1 MTKEKALYQ
10 AKLIIDELSEE
21 EYNLIPKDF
30 IDYIN
35 ENMEYDENIKINPDL
50 PIEEQDIDDKTYDI
64 LEEMLS
70 KIDKNAIKDI
80 EDKGG
85 IQEGSAEFDSLK
97 NENLQLKEL
106 TERLKKE
113 NSKIVQIK
121 DLVQDYKD
129 ELSKKTKE
137 IEDLKAQNE
146 DLINSIKKAP
156 KLIRK
161 LYFKEF
167 ESKLLK

>member
-10 AKLIIDELSEE
+10 AKLIIDQLSEE

-70 KIDKNAIKDI
+70 KIDKNAIQDI
-80 EDKGG
+80 EDKDG

-129 ELSKKTKE
+129 ELNKKTKE
-137 IEDLKAQNE
+137 IEELKAQNE
-146 DLINSIKKAP
+146 DLLNSIKKAP

>member
-10 AKLIIDELSEE
+10 AKLIIEGLSEE

-35 ENMEYDENIKINPDL
+35 ENMEYDENIKVNPEIPL
-50 PIEEQDIDDKTYDI
+50 EEQNIDDKTYDI
-64 LEEMLS
+64 LEEMLNR
-70 KIDKNAIKDI
+70 IDKNAIKDI
-80 EDKGG
+80 EQKDG
-85 IQEGSAEFDSLK
+85 IAEGSDEFNNLK

-106 TERLKKE
+106 TEKLKRE

-129 ELSKKTKE
+129 ELSKKIKE
-137 IEDLKAQNE
+137 IEELKAQNE
-146 DLINSIKKAP
+146 ELLNSIKKAP

-167 ESKLLK
+167 DNKRLK

>member
-64 LEEMLS
+64 LEEMLN

-80 EDKGG
+80 EEKGG

-146 DLINSIKKAP
+146 DLLNSIKKAP

>member
-10 AKLIIDELSEE
+10 AKLIIEGLSEE

-35 ENMEYDENIKINPDL
+35 ENMEYDENIKVNPEIPL
-50 PIEEQDIDDKTYDI
+50 EEQNIDDKTYDI
-64 LEEMLS
+64 LEEMLNR
-70 KIDKNAIKDI
+70 IDKNTIKDI
-80 EDKGG
+80 EQKDG
-85 IQEGSAEFDSLK
+85 IAEGSDEFNNLK

-106 TERLKKE
+106 TEKLKRE

-137 IEDLKAQNE
+137 IEELKAQNE
-146 DLINSIKKAP
+146 GLLNSIKKAP

-167 ESKLLK
+167 DNKRLK

>member
-1 MTKEKALYQ
+1 MTKGQAFYQ

-30 IDYIN
+30 IEEIN
-35 ENMEYDENIKINPDL
+35 NNMEYDENIKINPDL

-70 KIDKNAIKDI
+70 KIDKNAIQDI
-80 EDKGG
+80 EAKDG

-137 IEDLKAQNE
+137 IEELKAQNE
-146 DLINSIKKAP
+146 DLLNSIKKAP

-167 ESKLLK
+167 ENKLLK

>member
-1 MTKEKALYQ
+1 MLQCHFRCLWLRFHHQESAGFIFGNHNYIQCYQ
-10 AKLIIDELSEE
+10 GR
-21 EYNLIPKDF
+21 N
-30 IDYIN
+30 IN
-35 ENMEYDENIKINPDL
+35 QIFTDKHPDL

-70 KIDKNAIKDI
+70 KIDKNAIQDI
-80 EDKGG
+80 EDKDG

-129 ELSKKTKE
+129 ELNKKTKE
-137 IEDLKAQNE
+137 IEELKAQNE
-146 DLINSIKKAP
+146 DLLNSIKKAP

>member
-21 EYNLIPKDF
+21 EYNLIPKEF
-30 IDYIN
+30 LDYIN
-35 ENMEYDENIKINPDL
+35 NNMEYDENIKINPAL

-85 IQEGSAEFDSLK
+85 NQEGSAEFDSLK

>member
-146 DLINSIKKAP
+146 DLINSIKKPP